1 MSHFRLDIIEYFVT
15 DILSSIVTLSP
26 FFRLHATY
34 PTHTGH
40 LRISE
45 QHAQY
50 RSATAIGY
58 RPRRAA
64 GIEGE
69 EARSVDT
76 RRCIVPINE
85 PHAPKVPLSEVH
97 AAFRGLP
104 LREKPVIQLTLQ
116 VRRAAR
122 EYDCKNP

>member
-1 MSHFRLDIIEYFVT
+1 MRTHIGFHFPKTVFFIDNHSV
-15 DILSSIVTLSP
+15 LSALPCSGTAAI
-26 FFRLHATY
+26 A
-34 PTHTGH
+34 GH

-45 QHAQY
+45 QCAQY

-64 GIEGE
+64 GMEGE

-76 RRCIVPINE
+76 RRCIVSINE

-104 LREKPVIQLTLQ
+104 LREKPLIQLTLQ
-116 VRRAAR
+116 VRRA
-122 EYDCKNP
+122 K